1 MADRGA
7 VLGQERPSGKKDG
20 GRMLSRG
27 VGALSGLR
35 WGIFSLVTVMSVLAV
50 SSEAS
55 DARSRRKH
63 VEPSETSKSEPGKS
77 ETVSDEP
84 RYSDIVVD
92 GNSGAVLHASNPD
105 ALRHPASL
113 TKIMTLYLLF
123 EQLEAGKFKL
133 DSALDV
139 SEHAAIQSPTK
150 LGLRDGQ
157 TIKVEDAIKGIVT
170 RSANDAA
177 VVVAENIGGDEESF
191 AKLMTRKAQAL
202 GMAHTVYRNASGLPN
217 DEQVTTARD
226 QALLGRTI
234 QERFPH
240 YYKYF
245 STRSFEFR
253 GESIGNHNRLLGSVD
268 GVDGIKTGYISA
280 SGFNIVT
287 SVHRDNRF
295 LVAVVFGGSS
305 AGSRDER
312 MRGLIHD
319 HIAEASVQHTGA
331 PLVADA
337 ESKPDTKPAT
347 KSAPQVASAGNLPVT
362 AKPPTKSETKSVPA
376 FALASATSVPVTL
389 SPAKPEA
396 KPDAKSASQTYSVA
410 SASSVPVTLTSKSDP
425 NATTT
430 VQVPRWAATNSVPAP
445 RVVPAVGSEDPIHPV
460 MVKTVMV
467 KPGSAVQSAVQ
478 TASLA
483 PLQLP
488 TPAEPPAQV
497 AAPAT
502 TQASTPPAAPAAAPV
517 PVKTAVLPFPPPGTR
532 PGAITG
538 LPSHVTTGSVA
549 EAAPAVAAAPP
560 PSAAPVATP
569 VAAPAAAPVVSHAA
583 PAPAPQI
590 QTPAQTHAGWIIQ
603 VGAFQAEGEAKQR
616 LSTVQTRASKFL
628 ASADAFTES
637 VSKGDSIWYRARF
650 AGLGKEQAEA
660 ACNYLKHNNVDC
672 MTIQN

>member
-1 MADRGA
+1 
-7 VLGQERPSGKKDG
+7 
-20 GRMLSRG
+20 MLSTR

-35 WGIFSLVTVMSVLAV
+35 WGIFSLVTVLSVLAV
-50 SSEAS
+50 SSETS
-55 DARSRRKH
+55 DARARRKH
-63 VEPSETSKSEPGKS
+63 VAASEASNSEATR
-77 ETVSDEP
+77 EEP
-84 RYSDIVVD
+84 RYADIVVD
-92 GNSGAVLHASNPD
+92 GNSGAILHASNPD

-123 EQLEAGKFKL
+123 EQLEAGKLKL
-133 DSALDV
+133 DSSLEV

-150 LGLRDGQ
+150 LGLRNGQ

-177 VVVAENIGGDEESF
+177 VVVAENVGGDEESF

-234 QERFPH
+234 QERFPR

-245 STRSFEFR
+245 STRTFDYH

-295 LVAVVFGGSS
+295 LVAAVFGGSS

-312 MRGLIHD
+312 MRELIHD
-319 HIAEASVQHTGA
+319 HIAEAAVHRTA
-331 PLVADA
+331 PAIA
-337 ESKPDTKPAT
+337 EAEPKSETKPAT
-347 KSAPQVASAGNLPVT
+347 KSARQTYAVASAGSVPVT
-362 AKPPTKSETKSVPA
+362 LTAAKAEPKPQTKPEAKSAAPA
-376 FALASATSVPVTL
+376 YALASATSVPVTL
-389 SPAKPEA
+389 
-396 KPDAKSASQTYSVA
+396 
-410 SASSVPVTLTSKSDP
+410 TSKSDP
-425 NATTT
+425 SATTT

-445 RVVPAVGSEDPIHPV
+445 RVAPAVGSEDPIHPV
-460 MVKTVMV
+460 LVKTILV
-467 KPGSAVQSAVQ
+467 KPGSTVQ

-488 TPAEPPAQV
+488 APAEPPAQI

-502 TQASTPPAAPAAAPV
+502 MQATAPAPMK
-517 PVKTAVLPFPPPGTR
+517 PAVLPFPPPGTR
-532 PGAITG
+532 PGAIGG
-538 LPSHVTTGSVA
+538 LPSHITTGSVA
-549 EAAPAVAAAPP
+549 DAVPAPTVAAAPT
-560 PSAAPVATP
+560 A
-569 VAAPAAAPVVSHAA
+569 VAAPPPGPAPVTPAATHSSAPAAP
-583 PAPAPQI
+583 
-590 QTPAQTHAGWIIQ
+590 QTQAHVGWIIQ
-603 VGAFQAEGEAKQR
+603 VGAFPAEGEAKQR
-616 LSTVQTRASKFL
+616 LSSVQSKASKFL

-637 VSKGDSIWYRARF
+637 VSKGDSILYRARF

-660 ACNYLKHNNVDC
+660 ACNYLKHNDVDC
-672 MTIQN
+672 MTIKN

>member
-1 MADRGA
+1 M
-7 VLGQERPSGKKDG
+7 S
-20 GRMLSRG
+20 SRG

-35 WGIFSLVTVMSVLAV
+35 WGILSLATVMSVLAV
-50 SSEAS
+50 SSAAS
-55 DARSRRKH
+55 DARSHRKH
-63 VEPSETSKSEPGKS
+63 AEPSEASKSEAA
-77 ETVSDEP
+77 SDEP

-92 GNSGAVLHASNPD
+92 GNSGAILHASNPD

-123 EQLEAGKFKL
+123 EQLEAGKLKL

-139 SEHAAIQSPTK
+139 SEHAAVQSPTK

-177 VVVAENIGGDEESF
+177 VVVAENVGGDEETF

-202 GMAHTVYRNASGLPN
+202 GMTHTVYRNASGLPN
-217 DEQVTTARD
+217 DEQVTTARE
-226 QALLGRTI
+226 QALLGRAI
-234 QERFPH
+234 QERFPR

-287 SVHRDNRF
+287 SVHRDNRY

-312 MRGLIHD
+312 MRELIHD
-319 HIAEASVQHTGA
+319 HIAAASVQHSA
-331 PLVADA
+331 ALVAEA
-337 ESKPDTKPAT
+337 ESKSEPKSESKPGT
-347 KSAPQVASAGNLPVT
+347 KSVPSAGNVLT
-362 AKPPTKSETKSVPA
+362 ALIAAKTETKPEPKQAKSETKSAPA
-376 FALASATSVPVTL
+376 AAQPAATRPAAAQPAYALASATSVPVTL
-389 SPAKPEA
+389 
-396 KPDAKSASQTYSVA
+396 
-410 SASSVPVTLTSKSDP
+410 TSKSDP
-425 NATTT
+425 SATTT

-445 RVVPAVGSEDPIHPV
+445 RVAPTVGSEDPIHPV
-460 MVKTVMV
+460 AVKTIMV
-467 KPGSAVQSAVQ
+467 KPGSAVQ
-478 TASLA
+478 TASAA

-488 TPAEPPAQV
+488 AATEPPAQI

-502 TQASTPPAAPAAAPV
+502 TQTTNPATAPAPAKA
-517 PVKTAVLPFPPPGTR
+517 AVLPFPPPGTR
-532 PGAITG
+532 PGAIAG
-538 LPSHVTTGSVA
+538 LPSHITTGA
-549 EAAPAVAAAPP
+549 TGTTGAAAD
-560 PSAAPVATP
+560 AAPVVPAPTVAATP
-569 VAAPAAAPVVSHAA
+569 APSAAPAAAP
-583 PAPAPQI
+583 
-590 QTPAQTHAGWIIQ
+590 QTQAHAGWIIQ
-603 VGAFQAEGEAKQR
+603 VGAFSAEDEAKQR
-616 LSTVQTRASKFL
+616 LSSVQTKASKFL

-637 VSKGDSIWYRARF
+637 VSKGESTWYRARL

-660 ACNYLKHNNVDC
+660 ACNYLKHNDVVC
-672 MTIQN
+672 MTIKN

>member
-7 VLGQERPSGKKDG
+7 GLGQERPSGKKDG

-63 VEPSETSKSEPGKS
+63 VEQSETSKSEPSKS

-234 QERFPH
+234 QERFPR

-287 SVHRDNRF
+287 SVHRDNRY
-295 LVAVVFGGSS
+295 LIAVVFGGSS

-319 HIAEASVQHTGA
+319 HIAEASVQHTA
-331 PLVADA
+331 PLVAYA
-337 ESKPDTKPAT
+337 ESKSETKPGT
-347 KSAPQVASAGNLPVT
+347 KSAPQVASAGNVPVT
-362 AKPPTKSETKSVPA
+362 PKPPTKSEAKSIPA

-389 SPAKPEA
+389 
-396 KPDAKSASQTYSVA
+396 
-410 SASSVPVTLTSKSDP
+410 TSKSDP
-425 NATTT
+425 GATTT
-430 VQVPRWAATNSVPAP
+430 VQVPRWAATNSVPSP
-445 RVVPAVGSEDPIHPV
+445 RVAPAVGSEDPIHPV

-467 KPGSAVQSAVQ
+467 KPGSAAQGTVQ

-483 PLQLP
+483 SLQLP

-502 TQASTPPAAPAAAPV
+502 TQATTAATAPA

-532 PGAITG
+532 PGAIAG
-538 LPSHVTTGSVA
+538 LPSRVTTGSVA
-549 EAAPAVAAAPP
+549 DAVPAQTVAAAPP
-560 PSAAPVATP
+560 PSDAPVMPVATP
-569 VAAPAAAPVVSHAA
+569 VATPAVTHNAAPS
-583 PAPAPQI
+583 PAPQ
-590 QTPAQTHAGWIIQ
+590 TQTHAGWIIQ

-616 LSTVQTRASKFL
+616 LSSVQTRASKFL

-637 VSKGDSIWYRARF
+637 VSKGESIWYRARF

-660 ACNYLKHNNVDC
+660 ACNYLKHNKVDC